1 VSTSGAWGSET
12 VPVMYVLQRG
22 GEKSFDFL
30 PERAVH
36 ISTSYFINFHVT
48 TFRKYC
54 VSYQHTYFFG
64 LYSFLKKNK

>member
-12 VPVMYVLQRG
+12 VPVMYVMQRG

-54 VSYQHTYFFG
+54 VSYQHNVFFG

>member
-1 VSTSGAWGSET
+1 VPTSGAWGSET

-22 GEKSFDFL
+22 EEKSFDFL

-54 VSYQHTYFFG
+54 VSYQHTYFYVYIF
-64 LYSFLKKNK
+64 SSI